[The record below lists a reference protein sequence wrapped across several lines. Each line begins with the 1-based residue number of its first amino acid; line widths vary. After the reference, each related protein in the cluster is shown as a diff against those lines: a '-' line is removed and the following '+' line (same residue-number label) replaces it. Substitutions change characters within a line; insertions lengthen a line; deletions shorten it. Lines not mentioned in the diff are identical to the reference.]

1 MPIAVDLFAGCGG
14 LSKGFESAGFCVAA
28 AFENW
33 DVAADCYEANFSH
46 PLHRTDLADVEQAVA
61 LIRGY
66 EPDVIIGGPPCQDF
80 SHAGKRVEA
89 SRASLT
95 ESFAQIVTQVRPA
108 CFLMENVERAQKSNA
123 YARAREI
130 FKEAGYGLTER
141 VLLASRC
148 GVPQRRKR
156 FFCIGIL
163 GGADGAVDDLLV
175 SRLSEKEM
183 TVRDYLGDTLDIE
196 CYYRHPRNYS
206 RRAVYSIDE
215 PAPTMRGVNR
225 PVPKGYPGHPND
237 AGPVTPDLR
246 PLTTLERSLIQTF
259 PADFKWVGSKTD
271 REQMIGNAVPVNLA
285 CYVAKALLA
294 HMQDA
299 QPTLDVS
306 ALDENLFRTW
316 LEEEKGLQH
325 RSAKDVVSHLARAN
339 RLVPPEDETRPSVY
353 NALLDEND
361 DFKNLSQNVQ
371 SHMRRAVRLCAEF
384 SKGECR

>member
-46 PLHRTDLADVEQAVA
+46 PLHRTDLADVEQAVS

-80 SHAGKRVEA
+80 SHAGKRIEA

-108 CFLMENVERAQKSNA
+108 CFLMENVARAQKSNA

-163 GGADGAVDDLLV
+163 DGADGAVDDLLV

-225 PVPKGYPGHPND
+225 PVPKGYPGHPKD
-237 AGPVTPDLR
+237 AGPVTAELR

-271 REQMIGNAVPVNLA
+271 CEQMIGNAVPVNLA
-285 CYVAKALLA
+285 CYVAKALLT
-294 HMQDA
+294 HMQNA

-306 ALDENLFRTW
+306 TLDESLFRTW

-384 SKGECR
+384 SKTSCR